1 MNDVKWLDARK
12 IKEQV
17 QCLPERII
25 SFESWWNL
33 KIVLPGKF
41 KEGVDYKVEDGKH
54 YITTEADEQLRQDEI
69 AGVMGASAERY
80 ERHRVDQKFGK
91 QQTHADTGDPFWQ
104 EIVEGRV

>member
-54 YITTEADEQLRQDEI
+54 YITTEADEALRQDEI
-69 AGVMGASAERY
+69 AGVMGQSAERY
-80 ERHRVDQKFGK
+80 ERRKDPP
-91 QQTHADTGDPFWQ
+91 QQTHANTGDDFWQ